1 MLMTDNLKL
10 SIVIPTYNRISRLT
24 QTVARVRAN
33 VSVPHELV
41 IVDGGSTDGTRELL
55 AADGH
60 LHVILERKREG
71 AVRAFNKGFRAA
83 RGEFV
88 MWLNDDA
95 FPLAGSVEAALDVLH
110 ELDDV
115 GMAAFYHDWDRE
127 RNVLDS
133 VLYEGRIYSMYN
145 VRGYPYANFGLLR
158 KSLLARIG
166 YADERYYF
174 FGFDP
179 DLSLKV
185 QLEEGLKVIGCRRAL
200 VQHEEYHDDRKIAD
214 LRVGDDD
221 NRKLFAK
228 WRLPEPDTYPDPRP
242 AYQRMLHER
251 CLEYADAEIQPL
263 IGPHTRA
270 RTTGGT
276 FTHAAGQI
284 NASSGAA

>member
-1 MLMTDNLKL
+1 MTHDLKL

-33 VSVPHELV
+33 VSLPHEIV
-41 IVDGGSTDGTRELL
+41 IVDGGSTDGTREFL
-55 AADGH
+55 AADGR
-60 LHVILERKREG
+60 LHVVLEREREG

-95 FPLAGSVEAALDVLH
+95 FPVPGSVEAALDVLH
-110 ELDDV
+110 EHDDV
-115 GMAAFYHDWDRE
+115 GMVAFYHDWDRR

-133 VLYEGRIYSMYN
+133 VLYQGRIYSMYN

-158 KSLLARIG
+158 NSLLAQVG

-185 QLEEGLKVIGCRRAL
+185 QLEAGLKVIGCRRAL

-214 LRVGDDD
+214 LRAGDDD

-228 WRLPEPDTYPDPRP
+228 WRLPEPDAYPDPRP
-242 AYQRMLHER
+242 AYQCMLRER
-251 CLEYADAEIQPL
+251 GLDYADAEIQPL
-263 IGPHTRA
+263 ISADPRA
-270 RTTGGT
+270 RTAGGT
-276 FTHAAGQI
+276 FTHPAERLK
-284 NASSGAA
+284 ASFGAA